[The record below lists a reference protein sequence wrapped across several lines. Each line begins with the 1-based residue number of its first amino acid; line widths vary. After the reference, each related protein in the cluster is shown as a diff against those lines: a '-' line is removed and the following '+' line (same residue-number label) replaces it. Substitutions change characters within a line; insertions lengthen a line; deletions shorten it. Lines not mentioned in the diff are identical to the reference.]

1 MSEESEETMF
11 EVESSLE
18 EAKKPVRGRPRR
30 EITDEEAFRAVM
42 LKEARQ
48 QSRALKAIRAI
59 FGDLATMPPVI
70 GGGRSFGNSCRFG
83 RFFVPIQGL
92 PGTDAIE
99 AEVNR
104 LLGEW
109 TSEGWYPVH
118 VASQP
123 GILDFVEGGQM
134 KGSDVIILWGHD

>member
-1 MSEESEETMF
+1 MENESEETMF
-11 EVESSLE
+11 EVESSLD
-18 EAKKPVRGRPRR
+18 EAKKPERGRPRR
-30 EITDEEAFRAVM
+30 DVTDEEAFRRVM

-48 QSRALKAIRAI
+48 QSRALKAIRAM
-59 FGDLATMPPVI
+59 LPAI
-70 GGGRSFGNSCRFG
+70 GGGRSFGNYCRFG
-83 RFFVPIQGL
+83 RYFVPIQGL
-92 PGTDAIE
+92 PGTEAIE

-118 VASQP
+118 VSSQP